1 MARQAQTGT
10 GLYDWLGE
18 HVKHFVRWWRRLDA
32 YVNQPLP
39 TGRKRIWTWLAPDGY
54 PWFVPG
60 LAAILVLV
68 MALGPT
74 VEAGWV
80 NLLLLAGGFGLLLL
94 LQIAAARYKLANQ
107 YLLGGQLV
115 ILALLVV
122 LLAVSSRPE
131 AYGLVTAAP
140 RLHIGAGIAGALIL
154 ALGVDWIFAST
165 LFRSKAGGRLASV
178 LPQVELFQPRDR
190 YDFMG
195 KGPIAALVSAFFIT
209 PVRYP
214 VELLLPASL
223 LCLFVPDHYLRYVFG
238 VTVLLTWGVLFLAIL
253 FDRLM
258 EILQT
263 IGRLFFIGPQRVI
276 SILVIAVALLRLA
289 NVHYITYLFN
299 AGSSGYGNPTI
310 MGYIAFAYATAWYYA
325 FWCDHFVA
333 RRLIRLLDP
342 ARGDVTPT
350 QIAYPF
356 AGDAKLSRVRNDGR
370 SISLH
375 GAGRLKIQGLYE
387 AGYAEDPALQFMTP
401 AEVIAQFRNQLEQTS
416 SDISLSGD
424 LLASLRNLQ
433 RSTLVYPVLAGALAY
448 LLIGVPVYV
457 TFTSAV
463 QPPELAI
470 GYGYAVDKKL
480 ETLLFGESAASGACP
495 ALTAETPRIAVAAS
509 GGGTRAAI
517 YTASLLRG
525 LAEHGQICNVI
536 LVSGVSGGSA
546 ALAYF
551 ALHETELR
559 KLGTPD
565 EKAWDA
571 FSHTMAAPFIEY
583 AIDRASDMRI
593 AFGRGHWQPS
603 TCNESMRKEEG
614 VTGWMPARSRL
625 GNILAEAFVCKM
637 GSGTMSDPSF
647 GIMLNTSILGTFPDA
662 AHPCKDADGLS
673 LPEQATRCRDTL
685 AAASAENAGGRLVL
699 TNLTPPKRLPED
711 GSRHMDII
719 TLDQSDISIAR
730 AAALSAN
737 FPPVFPDAA
746 IDIKT
751 PDGAGRRYWV
761 TDGGAVE
768 NRGAMTLYYAVR
780 DALKKDAAGSGSLPP
795 LHVVIADASASAG
808 RYSESFGFGS
818 VLGAGGQLGLGLET
832 EIRADMEKLYCDH
845 KSQISIHEI
854 AMPPIF
860 NDGGIGTHWLLPGT
874 LSFVNPQDPSDTA
887 ILSAKDV
894 ETLVV
899 SLHSEIPKTRTYDDE
914 ETARKVLSWIRN
926 DPTAKHDA
934 NWQALLSDLFM
945 PGKTPPA
952 CGS

>member
-1 MARQAQTGT
+1 MAQIGG

-32 YVNQPLP
+32 FVNQPLP
-39 TGRKRIWTWLAPDGY
+39 TGRGRFWTWLAPDGY
-54 PWFVPG
+54 PWFVPA

-74 VEAGWV
+74 VELGWV
-80 NLLLLAGGFGLLLL
+80 NLLLLAGGLILLLL
-94 LQIAAARYKLANQ
+94 LQVAAARFRLANQ

-115 ILALLVV
+115 ILALLV
-122 LLAVSSRPE
+122 LLLTLGSRPE
-131 AYGLVTAAP
+131 AYGLATAAP
-140 RLHIGAGIAGALIL
+140 RLHIGVGIACALIL
-154 ALGVDWIFAST
+154 AVGIDWFVAGT
-165 LFRSKAGGRLASV
+165 LFRSRAGGRLASV
-178 LPQVELFQPRDR
+178 LPQVELFQPRGR

-195 KGPIAALVSAFFIT
+195 KGPIAALVSALAIT

-214 VELLLPASL
+214 VELLLPGSL
-223 LCLFVPDHYLRYVFG
+223 LCLFVPPHYLSYVFV
-238 VTVLLTWGVLFLAIL
+238 VTVLLTWGVLFLGIL

-276 SILVIAVALLRLA
+276 SILVIAVAVLRLL

-299 AGSSGYGNPTI
+299 AGSTGYGNPTI
-310 MGYIAFAYATAWYYA
+310 MGYIFFAYATAWYYA

-342 ARGDVTPT
+342 KPGDVTPT
-350 QIAYPF
+350 EIPYPF
-356 AGDAKLSRVRNDGR
+356 AGDPKLTKISNAGR

-375 GAGRLKIQGLYE
+375 GAGRLKLQGHYE
-387 AGYAEDPALQFMTP
+387 GDDPKGPALQFMTP
-401 AEVIAQFRNQLEQTS
+401 AEVITQFRNQLEQTS
-416 SDISLSGD
+416 LNPSSSED

-433 RSTLVYPVLAGALAY
+433 RSTLVYPVIAGALAY
-448 LLIGVPVYV
+448 LLIGVPAYL
-457 TFTSAV
+457 TFTYAV

-470 GYGYAVDKKL
+470 GYGYAVDKNL
-480 ETLLFGESAASGACP
+480 GTLLFGESANGGVCP
-495 ALTAETPRIAVAAS
+495 ALTSDTPRIAVAAS

-525 LAEHGQICNVI
+525 LAEHGQICNVV

-559 KLGTPD
+559 KRGTPD

-571 FSHTMAAPFIEY
+571 FSHAMAAPFIEY
-583 AIDRASDMRI
+583 VIDRASDMRI
-593 AFGRGHWQPS
+593 AFGRDRWQPS
-603 TCNESMRKEEG
+603 TCNEPMRKEES
-614 VTGWMPARSRL
+614 VTGLMPARSRF

-637 GSGTMSDPSF
+637 GSGTMGDPSF
-647 GIMLNTSILGTFPDA
+647 GIMLNTSILGTFPDS

-699 TNLTPPKRLPED
+699 TNLTPPKRLPDD

-746 IDIKT
+746 IDVKT
-751 PDGAGRRYWV
+751 PDAAGRRYWV

-768 NRGAMTLYYAVR
+768 NRGAMTLYYAAR
-780 DALKKDAAGSGSLPP
+780 DVLTNDAAGLGPLPP

-818 VLGAGGQLGLGLET
+818 VLGAGGQLGLGIET
-832 EIRADMEKLYCDH
+832 EIRDDMEKLYCDH
-845 KSQISIHEI
+845 KSQMTVHEI

-860 NDGGIGTHWLLPGT
+860 NDGGIGTHWLLPGS

-887 ILSAKDV
+887 ILSSKDV
-894 ETLVV
+894 ETLVI
-899 SLHSEIPKTRTYDDE
+899 SLHSDLPKTRTYDDE
-914 ETARKVLSWIRN
+914 DAAKKVLGWIRN
-926 DPTAKHDA
+926 DSTAKHDA
-934 NWQALLSDLFM
+934 NWQALLSDLST
-945 PGKTPPA
+945 PGKTPPT
-952 CGS
+952 CH